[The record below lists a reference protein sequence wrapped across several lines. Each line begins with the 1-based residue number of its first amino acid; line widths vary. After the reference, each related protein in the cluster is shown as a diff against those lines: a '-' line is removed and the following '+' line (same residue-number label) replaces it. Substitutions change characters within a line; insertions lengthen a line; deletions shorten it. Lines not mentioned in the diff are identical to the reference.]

1 MTNFNY
7 KIEHPTT
14 AFLVLIGIAALFS
27 NYGEVRGAA
36 ILFGI
41 FAGISLYKMFTSR
54 S

>member
-1 MTNFNY
+1 MSKFNR

-41 FAGISLYKMFTSR
+41 FAGVALYKMFTSQN
-54 S
+54 